1 MVLVRREARELDVVA
16 ELDES
21 PRVAAF
27 APLAPRLGA
36 TPAVRMAVDDTP
48 ALGRRA
54 ALFGAATALTLGSPF
69 EASAAYDAAEAAK
82 LREKAQAKAKKEAAA
97 KAALQKAYDRQPK
110 KKTAAKKKPAAKA
123 PKPAAT
129 VKQGKAANAKKAKQA
144 AAATKV
150 KAKQNKAKRNAAAR
164 RRGGGP
170 LAFLGNIV
178 LLGGAGIAG
187 LALLGDEEA

>member
-1 MVLVRREARELDVVA
+1 
-16 ELDES
+16 
-21 PRVAAF
+21 
-27 APLAPRLGA
+27 
-36 TPAVRMAVDDTP
+36 MAVDDTP

-69 EASAAYDAAEAAK
+69 EAS
-82 LREKAQAKAKKEAAA
+82 AA

-129 VKQGKAANAKKAKQA
+129 VKQGKAANAKKAKQV